1 MIGYKCKEVYDS
13 FLIGK
18 MDKMVKQI
26 DDYGRDFWKNYLDCL
41 ETLQKEKR
49 LNINP
54 HIVFSC
60 TVIAYHKIKDNS

>member
-1 MIGYKCKEVYDS
+1 
-13 FLIGK
+13 